1 MNKERLVFDVEC
13 YINYFLIMFKKLSS
27 GEIIYFEKFN
37 GSPLDRRSLLHIIN
51 KYCIVS
57 FNGIKYDQLI
67 IEAAIAGFT
76 NESFKAI
83 TADIIPDE
91 EAKKQGVKTMQP
103 WEIRKKYGFPKLQL
117 DHIDLIEVAPLKASL
132 KIYGGR
138 MHSPLMQDLPIHHI
152 ATIMESDLPLMR
164 KYCGNDLA
172 VTADLLNTV
181 TPELTLRINM
191 GNDYGIDIR
200 SKSDAQ
206 IAEQVIRQELKD
218 KYDIA
223 AKKTK
228 IPSGTKFRY
237 KPPGNLKFQ
246 TPVMIDAYD
255 QYLTRPFVLQ
265 SSGHVEFEFRLEESD
280 RNKKGKM
287 PESKKKLKVNIGDT
301 VYTIGMGGLHSTEK
315 KSSHVKGRY
324 KIKEYDV
331 AAFYPR
337 IILNNKLF
345 PKHLGKHFLDIYED
359 IVNRRLKAKSEAKR
373 LKGLGN
379 LTEAKIQA
387 TINESLKITINGL
400 FGKFGS
406 KYSIVYAPDL
416 LLQVTV
422 TGQLSLI
429 MLIER
434 LELAG
439 ISVVSGNT
447 DGIVVKVLPEQE
459 DIADEIVEDWE
470 FDTDYEMEMT
480 EYVGLHSRDVNNYIA
495 IKPDGSIKGKGAYAD
510 QSEHYYKLRKNP
522 VNAICVEAVKML
534 LRDKT
539 PIEDTIRK
547 CKDITKFITV
557 RTVNGGAIH
566 DGVLLGKAI
575 RWYYSSTDLDAIY
588 YSTNGNKVP
597 RSDGAT
603 PIMNLP
609 NKFPIDVDYNWYIEE
624 ALDILNKIGF
634 KKK

>member
-1 MNKERLVFDVEC
+1 MKKERLIYDVEC
-13 YINYFLIMFKKLSS
+13 YINYFLIMFKKLST
-27 GEIIYFEKFN
+27 GETMYFEKFN
-37 GSPLDRRSLLHIIN
+37 GSPLDRRSLLHIVN

-67 IEAAIAGFT
+67 IEAAVAGFT
-76 NESFKAI
+76 NESLRNI
-83 TADIIPDE
+83 TSDIIPEKDS
-91 EAKKQGVKTMQP
+91 GLKTMQP
-103 WEIRKKYGFPKLQL
+103 WEIRKKYGFAKLEL

-138 MHSPLMQDLPIHHI
+138 MHSPLMQDLPIHHT
-152 ATIMESDLPLMR
+152 ATILETDLPLMR
-164 KYCGNDLA
+164 KYCGNDLS
-172 VTADLLNTV
+172 VTADLLETL
-181 TPELTLRINM
+181 TPELSLRENM

-206 IAEQVIRQELKD
+206 IAEQVIKQELKD
-218 KYDIA
+218 KHGIT

-228 IPSGTKFRY
+228 LETGTKFRY
-237 KPPGNLKFQ
+237 KSPGNLKFQ
-246 TPVMIDAYD
+246 TPAMIDAYD
-255 QYLTRPFVLQ
+255 QYLTRPFVVQ
-265 SSGHVEFEFRLEESD
+265 TSGHVEFEFRMEESD
-280 RNKKGKM
+280 RNKKGKL
-287 PESKKKLKVNIGDT
+287 PESKKKLKVEIGET
-301 VYTIGMGGLHSTEK
+301 TYTIGMGGLHSTEK
-315 KSSHVKGRY
+315 KSAHVSGKY

-345 PKHLGKHFLDIYED
+345 PKHLGEHFLDIYEG
-359 IVNRRLKAKSEAKR
+359 IVNRRLKAKAEGDKV
-373 LKGLGN
+373 
-379 LTEAKIQA
+379 T
-387 TINESLKITINGL
+387 NESLKITINGS

-406 KYSIVYAPDL
+406 KYSILFSPDL
-416 LLQVTV
+416 VLQVTV
-422 TGQLSLI
+422 TGQLTLL

-439 ISVVSGNT
+439 VSVVSGNT
-447 DGIVVKVLPEQE
+447 DGIVLKLLPEQE
-459 DIADEIVEDWE
+459 DLADEIVADWE

-480 EYVGLHSRDVNNYIA
+480 EYSGLYSRDVNNYIA

-522 VNAICVEAVKML
+522 VNSICVEAVKIF
-534 LRDKT
+534 LRDKI
-539 PIEDTIRK
+539 PIENIIRD

-566 DGVLLGKAI
+566 DGVLLGKSI

-597 RSDGAT
+597 RSDGAE
-603 PIMNLP
+603 PIMDLP
-609 NKFPIDVDYNWYIEE
+609 SKFPSDVDYNWYIEE
-624 ALDILNKIGF
+624 ALDILNKIGC